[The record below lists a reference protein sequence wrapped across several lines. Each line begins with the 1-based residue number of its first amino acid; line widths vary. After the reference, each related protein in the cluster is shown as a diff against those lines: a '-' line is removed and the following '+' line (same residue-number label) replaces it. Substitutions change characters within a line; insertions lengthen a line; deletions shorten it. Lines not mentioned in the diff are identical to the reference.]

1 MQMADVVDILQR
13 LGFGEYE
20 ARAYTALLQRS
31 PANGYELA
39 KLSGLHRANVYS
51 VLQKLEE
58 RGAVVSM
65 DTPSGTRYAAVPPA
79 ELTQRLDTR
88 FRDDLEAARRSLD
101 ELSSPV
107 QHEYVWNTEGY
118 AALLEHARTLL
129 DGARERV
136 HVALWPQESSQLA
149 ASLEAAASRGVEIT
163 TLCLGACAFEC
174 GGCMGKIFRY
184 RTAPEH
190 SSRWL
195 MVVPDG
201 EEVLAGEIV
210 SEHEARAVRTRQPLL
225 VELASWY
232 IRHSIALGS
241 VVGELGER
249 LPELLSPATL
259 STLASLGPGGLQGG
273 WLEYMRNLLNS
284 SINHQPYKRR

>member
-1 MQMADVVDILQR
+1 MQDVVQILQR

-20 ARAYTALLQRS
+20 AKAYTALLQHS

-39 KLSGLHRANVYS
+39 KLSGLPRANIYG

-65 DTPSGTRYAAVPPA
+65 DTPTVTRYAAVPPA
-79 ELTQRLDTR
+79 ELTQRLDSR

-101 ELSSPV
+101 ELSSPL

-118 AALLEHARTLL
+118 AALLEQARTLL

-136 HVALWPQESSQLA
+136 LVALWPQESRQLA
-149 ASLEAAASRGVEIT
+149 ASLDAASSRGVEIT

-174 GGCMGKIFRY
+174 GGCRGHIFRY
-184 RTAPEH
+184 RTAPEQ
-190 SSRWL
+190 SKRSL
-195 MVVPDG
+195 LVVLDG
-201 EEVLAGEIV
+201 EEMLAGEIV
-210 SEHEARAVRTRQPLL
+210 SEHEAQAVRTRQPLL

-232 IRHSIALGS
+232 IRHSIALGA
-241 VVGELGER
+241 VVGELGDR
-249 LPELLSPATL
+249 LPDLLSPGTL
-259 STLASLGPGGLQGG
+259 STLASLGPSGLQGG
-273 WLEYMRNLLNS
+273 WLEYMRNLLS
-284 SINHQPYKRR
+284 A